1 MIDFY
6 ESKHKRVILDNCDIK
21 TPLGNIYKCETS
33 QNSERKIFTNE
44 IILDRRNKLNAETLV
59 NSSDKKII
67 ITSGKMHLKGIKEY
81 LKK

>member
-6 ESKHKRVILDNCDIK
+6 ESKYKRVILDTCYIK
-21 TPLGNIYKCETS
+21 TSLGNIYKFETT

-44 IILDRRNKLNAETLV
+44 IILDKRNKLIAETLV

-67 ITSGKMHLKGIKEY
+67 MIYGKMHLKGIKQY